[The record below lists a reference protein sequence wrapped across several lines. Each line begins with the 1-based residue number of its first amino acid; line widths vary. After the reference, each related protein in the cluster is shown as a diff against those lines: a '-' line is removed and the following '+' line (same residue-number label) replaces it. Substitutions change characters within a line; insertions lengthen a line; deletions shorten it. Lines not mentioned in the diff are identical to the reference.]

1 MRRYGTGWGSWGIVD
16 KLKQN
21 ERLVIL
27 HRSVPGHHQY
37 ELDSSPMAQRQPLPV
52 SCMRSAEDETAPGW
66 WFYHFEPVWGP
77 FIQSLS
83 RQKYVTLPEFE
94 RAASQVPG
102 LTPIEKIIA
111 ISAFRQQQEQGV
123 APSRTTSAFRSERRL
138 SAV

>member
-1 MRRYGTGWGSWGIVD
+1 M
-16 KLKQN
+16 
-21 ERLVIL
+21 
-27 HRSVPGHHQY
+27 
-37 ELDSSPMAQRQPLPV
+37 
-52 SCMRSAEDETAPGW
+52 
-66 WFYHFEPVWGP
+66 WGP
-77 FIQSLS
+77 FIHGF
-83 RQKYVTLPEFE
+83 RCQKNVTLPEFE